1 MVVDQPVDD
10 DRDALVAERDDVRGG
25 VARAAAVVDADEEAG
40 RIARLVDDHHGH
52 AAVERRAHGRVP
64 VGHAVQAERVHDG
77 VAHAADLL
85 LLAAHAGEQQQLVAA
100 GLGRLGQ
107 PLQEADGAGIGER
120 VGQALGEHQA
130 DGPTEPRPQP
140 PRGRVGPGVAEPLG
154 GLEHLP
160 PQLGGELVRPVVG
173 VRDRRARDA
182 QGVGDR
188 LQRHPLCH
196 RDRSTGSGDTRSA
209 SAIRLTARRRRV
221 AAAGARSGAAGT
233 TGAPGSAERAWD
245 AEARRARCAW
255 IGSIGERSFRTLGRD
270 WGASRGSGS

>member
-1 MVVDQPVDD
+1 MAPP
-10 DRDALVAERDDVRGG
+10 R
-25 VARAAAVVDADEEAG
+25 
-40 RIARLVDDHHGH
+40 
-52 AAVERRAHGRVP
+52 
-64 VGHAVQAERVHDG
+64 
-77 VAHAADLL
+77 
-85 LLAAHAGEQQQLVAA
+85 
-100 GLGRLGQ
+100 
-107 PLQEADGAGIGER
+107 
-120 VGQALGEHQA
+120 
-130 DGPTEPRPQP
+130 PRPQP

-221 AAAGARSGAAGT
+221 AAAGARSSGGGDDGRAGERGAGVGRGGAARQGRVDREHRGT
-233 TGAPGSAERAWD
+233 LLSCCWLCG
-245 AEARRARCAW
+245 
-255 IGSIGERSFRTLGRD
+255 